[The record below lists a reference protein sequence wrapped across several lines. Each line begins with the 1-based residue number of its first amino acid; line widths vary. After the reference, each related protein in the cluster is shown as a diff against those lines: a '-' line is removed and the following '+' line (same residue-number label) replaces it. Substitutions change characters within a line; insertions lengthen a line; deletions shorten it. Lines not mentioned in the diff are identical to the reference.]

1 MPLNQSDQQ
10 PIVDTH
16 NTYRSDPAVKAPN
29 LVWDSTL
36 AKGAQDWADSL
47 AANHQF
53 QHSPPSS
60 RQGLGENIASATTGT
75 KTAAQ
80 MADMWGTQEKPN
92 FKPGIFPNV
101 TLYPGSTDPN
111 KQVGHYTQ
119 VIWGATTNV
128 GCGIATDTNIDPK
141 TGKTTDYLVCR
152 YSPQG
157 NVSGVGVPY
166 PQPVTLAQVSWEGS
180 GSGASSTPGGTV
192 WQFACGVDA
201 ANNVYYFTSND
212 GGTTWSQTQIT
223 GKQMK
228 MVSLAD
234 DLTLCGLDTSGAI
247 WQCSLLSTPVAWPST
262 SMGAAPGSVTFV
274 SVSCGSSANI
284 WAVGTD
290 TYCYQNTGSGWT
302 KMAYLPGAGAVGGPL
317 ISTAADGTTWWC
329 DNRGMP
335 ARYTGSTWDW
345 SVSSAT
351 GWTVT
356 QLSCGSSA
364 NVWVIGNNSQYYKLA
379 ASGTSW
385 TLAAPGTGKQVS
397 VASDGTA
404 WSIGTDNR
412 VYRLVNNAWTMLGM

>member
-1 MPLNQSDQQ
+1 MTLNPSDQQ
-10 PIVDTH
+10 PLLDAQ
-16 NTYRSDPAVKAPN
+16 NAYRADPAVKAQN

-36 AKGAQDWADSL
+36 AAGAQAWADTL
-47 AANHQF
+47 AANNAAS
-53 QHSPPSS
+53 HSPQSS
-60 RQGLGENIASATTGT
+60 RPGLGENIAWGSTGASTPAQLANGWGT
-75 KTAAQ
+75 K
-80 MADMWGTQEKPN
+80 EKPN
-92 FKPGIFPNV
+92 FTPGIYPNV

-119 VIWGATTNV
+119 VIWGATTKV
-128 GCGIATDTNIDPK
+128 GCGFATGTAADSQLGTVA
-141 TGKTTDYLVCR
+141 DYLVCR

-157 NVSGVGVPY
+157 NVSGVGVPS

-201 ANNVYYFTSND
+201 ANNVYSFTSTD
-212 GGTTWSQTQIT
+212 GGTTWSQNQIT
-223 GKQMK
+223 GKKMK

-247 WQCSLLSTPVAWPST
+247 WQCSLMSTPVAWPST

-274 SVSCGSSANI
+274 SVSCGSATNI

-290 TYCYQNTGSGWT
+290 TYCYQNMGSGWT
-302 KMAYLPGAGAVGGPL
+302 KMPYLPGAGAAGGPL

-351 GWTVT
+351 GWTFL

-364 NVWVIGNNSQYYKLA
+364 NVWGIGNNSQYYKLA

-385 TLAAPGTGKQVS
+385 TSAAPGTGKQVS